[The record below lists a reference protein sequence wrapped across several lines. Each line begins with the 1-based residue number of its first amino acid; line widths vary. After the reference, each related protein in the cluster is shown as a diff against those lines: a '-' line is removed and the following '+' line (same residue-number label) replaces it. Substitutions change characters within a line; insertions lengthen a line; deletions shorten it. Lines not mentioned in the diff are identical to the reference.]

1 MATMKD
7 VAKLAK
13 VGVGSVSRVLNDAP
27 GVKPA
32 TKKRVEAAIKKLGY
46 VRDDYA
52 RGLKTNRSQ
61 TIALIL
67 PTVWHPFFSEFAYYI
82 EQSLY
87 RRQYKLL
94 LCNSSEDAEKE
105 LQYIKMV
112 TQNKVDGIVGITYSA
127 IDQYVSSNLPFVS
140 IDRYFTEDI
149 SYVTSDNFIGGK
161 IAAKELLV
169 RGVKHPAFISGYSKF
184 GSVKNLV

>member
-32 TKKRVEAAIKKLGY
+32 TKKRVEVAIKKLGY

-87 RRQYKLL
+87 KRQYKLL
-94 LCNSSEDAEKE
+94 LCNSSE
-105 LQYIKMV
+105 
-112 TQNKVDGIVGITYSA
+112 
-127 IDQYVSSNLPFVS
+127 
-140 IDRYFTEDI
+140 
-149 SYVTSDNFIGGK
+149 
-161 IAAKELLV
+161 
-169 RGVKHPAFISGYSKF
+169 
-184 GSVKNLV
+184 GSVAKF